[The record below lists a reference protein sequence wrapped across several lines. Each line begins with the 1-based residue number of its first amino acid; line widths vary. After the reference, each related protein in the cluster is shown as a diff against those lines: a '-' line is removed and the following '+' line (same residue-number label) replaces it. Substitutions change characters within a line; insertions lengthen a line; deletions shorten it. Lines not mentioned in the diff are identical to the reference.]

1 MLCSWLFRYFCIV
14 WFDILLFE
22 KDQTSSDEDEDED
35 EDEEEMTLEQMRAA
49 LRSYEQEEQ

>member
-1 MLCSWLFRYFCIV
+1 MSCSWLFRYFRIV

-22 KDQTSSDEDEDED
+22 KDQTSSDEDED